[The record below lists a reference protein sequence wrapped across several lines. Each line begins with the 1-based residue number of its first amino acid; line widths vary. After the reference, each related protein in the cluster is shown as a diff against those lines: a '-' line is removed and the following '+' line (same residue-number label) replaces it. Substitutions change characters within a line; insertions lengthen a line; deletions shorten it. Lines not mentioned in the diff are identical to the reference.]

1 MAESFDFNK
10 IWGSNSPLPEFTFS
24 DAQYLMG
31 WDFVGSANPTKA
43 QFDAWFRLVD
53 KKLQYL
59 YEHQSHLLEKAYPV
73 GRVYISFESTSPAQV
88 LGFGTWEKLQD
99 TFLYGVGPGS
109 AAGDT
114 GGEKEHK
121 LTVDELPKHKPDIT
135 ISQGGQHG
143 HTVTVQSGGAH
154 NHTASAG
161 SNGAHTHTGST
172 NNNGAHQHNRGNMN
186 ITGRVGAIAEEG
198 TSYANGA
205 FYQTG
210 ATGTGHGGG
219 VDHMVYFDAARENGK
234 YWTGLTNST
243 GSHNHTVSVNSNGSH
258 AHNITVNNGGA
269 HGHAASVNESGQ
281 HQHEITVEEVGGNA
295 AHNNLPPYT
304 RVYMWK
310 RTA

>member
-73 GRVYISFESTSPAQV
+73 GRVYISFEPTSPSQI
-88 LGFGTWEKLQD
+88 LGFGTWERLQD

-121 LTVDELPKHKPDIT
+121 LTVNELPKHKPDIT
-135 ISQGGQHG
+135 ISQAGQHG
-143 HTVTVQSGGAH
+143 HTVTVQNSGEH
-154 NHTASAG
+154 NHTASSG
-161 SNGAHTHTGST
+161 SNGEHTHTGST
-172 NNNGAHQHNRGNMN
+172 NNNGNHQHDRGNMN
-186 ITGRVGAIAEEG
+186 ITGQFGVDDRGTWAGVG
-198 TSYANGA
+198 GA
-205 FYQTG
+205 FYTANWADCG
-210 ATGTGHGGG
+210 SDGTGSGYAIG
-219 VDHMVYFDAARENGK
+219 FDAKRT
-234 YWTGLTNST
+234 WTGLTNLT
-243 GSHNHTVSVNSNGSH
+243 GSHRHSFETDRKGSH
-258 AHNITVNNGGA
+258 SHNITVGNGGS
-269 HGHAASVNESGQ
+269 HGHAATMNENGQ
-281 HQHEITVEEVGGNA
+281 HQHEIAVSEVGGNE

-304 RVYMWK
+304 RVYMW
-310 RTA
+310 RRIA

>member
-73 GRVYISFESTSPAQV
+73 GRVYISFEPTSPSQI
-88 LGFGTWEKLQD
+88 LGFGTWERLQD

-114 GGEKEHK
+114 GGEASHK
-121 LTVDELPKHKPDIT
+121 LDINEMPKHK
-135 ISQGGQHG
+135 
-143 HTVTVQSGGAH
+143 HTVTISRDGKHGHIIDVKNGGEHEHAASSNSSGDHQHSGGTS
-154 NHTASAG
+154 NAG
-161 SNGAHTHTGST
+161 N
-172 NNNGAHQHNRGNMN
+172 HQHDRGNME
-186 ITGRVGAIAEEG
+186 ITGYHGAWAYNVAG
-198 TSYANGA
+198 GA
-205 FYQTG
+205 FYG
-210 ATGTGHGGG
+210 RNDLSENISGGG
-219 VDHMVYFDAARENGK
+219 WTSTGLGFAASRS
-234 YWTGLTNST
+234 WTGLTGWS
-243 GSHNHTVSVNSNGSH
+243 GSHNHSLNINRAGSHLHTITVNSSGIHNHAATMNENGEH
-258 AHNITVNNGGA
+258 AHNVTEEEAGA
-269 HGHAASVNESGQ
+269 
-281 HQHEITVEEVGGNA
+281 GN

-304 RVYMWK
+304 RVYMW
-310 RTA
+310 RRIA

>member
-43 QFDAWFRLVD
+43 QFDAWFRQVD

-59 YEHQSHLLEKAYPV
+59 FEKQSQLLEKAYPV

-121 LTVDELPKHKPDIT
+121 LTVNELPKHKPDIT
-135 ISQGGQHG
+135 ISQDGQHG

-161 SNGAHTHTGST
+161 SNGAHTHTGET
-172 NNNGAHQHNRGNMN
+172 NNNGAHQHNRGNME
-186 ITGRVGAIAEEG
+186 ITGYIHGENETYRTG
-198 TSYANGA
+198 GA
-205 FYQTG
+205 FTNS
-210 ATGTGHGGG
+210 GGG
-219 VDHMVYFDAARENGK
+219 TANKTEDNYGNNNNIDFAASRS
-234 YWTGLTNST
+234 WTGLTNST
-243 GSHNHTVSVNSNGSH
+243 GSHKHTVTVDSNGSH

-281 HQHEITVEEVGGNA
+281 HQHTITVSEVGGNE

-304 RVYMWK
+304 RVYMWR

>member
-59 YEHQSHLLEKAYPV
+59 YEHQSHILEQAYPV
-73 GRVYISFESTSPAQV
+73 GRVYISFEATSPAQV

-109 AAGDT
+109 APGDT

-121 LTVDELPKHKPDIT
+121 LKVNELPKHKPDIT
-135 ISQGGQHG
+135 IEQAGQHG
-143 HTVTVQSGGAH
+143 HAVTVQSGGAH

-161 SNGAHTHTGST
+161 SNGAHTHTGET
-172 NNNGAHQHNRGNMN
+172 NNNGAHQHDRGNMN
-186 ITGRVGAIAEEG
+186 ITGKFGVDDRGTWVGLE
-198 TSYANGA
+198 GA
-205 FYQTG
+205 FYNAG
-210 ATGTGHGGG
+210 AANCGAEGSDSGY
-219 VDHMVYFDAARENGK
+219 VIRFDASRS
-234 YWTGLTNST
+234 WTGLTSSN
-243 GSHNHTVSVNSNGSH
+243 GSHKHTFTTGSNGSH
-258 AHNITVNNGGA
+258 AHNITVNNGGS
-269 HGHAASVNESGQ
+269 HGHTVTMNENGQ
-281 HQHEITVEEVGGNA
+281 HQHTITVFEVGGNE

-304 RVYMWK
+304 RVYMWR